1 MITALL
7 EGVCGM
13 QIGLYANTHGVGY
26 RDNDNN
32 YTRSVPGENLEPV
45 AIAQTA
51 ERNGFHSIWFPDHVC
66 MPTETNSAHIA
77 NKSGARSYSPRHE
90 MLDGAVVMGAV
101 ASSTTR
107 IKLGTSVLVA
117 PYRAP
122 LSDARQFATVDV
134 LSGGRL
140 LLGVGAGWMEEE
152 FDALGIPF
160 AERGKRTVE
169 CIEIYK
175 RSWQDDFVS
184 FDGDYYSFSDV
195 SMDPKPSQKPH
206 PPIIYGGMSPLGAR
220 RAAAYCDGFYP
231 VFLDPFADPNRHA
244 DLQAIVK
251 ADLDKAGRDPSTFIM
266 MAATTMRVTDSD
278 DSLAHQTPRKICT
291 GTAQQVLEDL
301 EKFATAGYSLVVAKM
316 DCPSGEVEEIHEQIT
331 RVGHE
336 VIPECSQILAAD
348 SWRTD
353 F

>member
-1 MITALL
+1 
-7 EGVCGM
+7 M

-140 LLGVGAGWMEEE
+140 LLGVGAGWMQEE

-160 AERGKRTVE
+160 PERGKRTVE

-278 DSLAHQTPRKICT
+278 DFLAHQTPRKICT

-301 EKFATAGYSLVVAKM
+301 EKFATAGYSLIVAKM

>member
-1 MITALL
+1 
-7 EGVCGM
+7 M